1 VAIGLDYNKALIA
14 THRFGLGP
22 RGGSAGDLASA
33 AADPKAFVKAE
44 LMRPQAALLTGPNL
58 IPAQQALETF
68 FKLQAEVRK
77 QREANPAAASPA
89 APALAGNGKA
99 PSGQVS
105 SAPAPSGANGAGASA
120 MASPSAAA
128 MPAASAPAASAPEPV
143 DGKFVQET
151 FRAETLAR
159 QQRQFS
165 AEVGFV
171 ERWVAFWSNHF
182 CVSVVKDP
190 FIRLT
195 AGAYEREAIRP
206 NVFGRFVDLLMAAEK
221 HQAMLHYLDNAQS
234 VGPNSRAGMNRKLGL
249 NENLAR
255 EILELHTLGVA
266 GGYAQE
272 DVTAFARVLTGWTVV
287 GPPGQMGQPG
297 SFVFNPA
304 AHEPGAQRLLGKTY
318 PEGGLEQGEAVLK
331 DLARHASTAK
341 FIATK
346 LVRHFIADEPP
357 PALVDRLT
365 KLFRDTDGD
374 LKALALG
381 LLDAPESWSTPLTK
395 IRTPYEFLI
404 ATSRLI
410 GRMPEDPGRINGA
423 LNLLGQPIWQ
433 PTGPNG
439 FPDRVSVWA
448 SPEGLK
454 LRLDLANDIGKRLGD
469 AMNPGDL
476 LQIAFGEAASAQT
489 TQTIR
494 RAESRPQAMALLFM
508 SPEFQRR

>member
-1 VAIGLDYNKALIA
+1 MAIGLDYNKALIA

-58 IPAQQALETF
+58 IPAQQTLETY
-68 FKLQAEVRK
+68 FKFQAEVRK
-77 QREANPAAASPA
+77 QREANPAAQAN
-89 APALAGNGKA
+89 APAVPN
-99 PSGQVS
+99 PN
-105 SAPAPSGANGAGASA
+105 GANAGV
-120 MASPSAAA
+120 M
-128 MPAASAPAASAPEPV
+128 SAPAAAAPPSAPQPV

-182 CVSVVKDP
+182 CVSVVKDA
-190 FIRLT
+190 FTRIS

-304 AHEPGAQRLLGKTY
+304 AHEPGAHRLLGKTY

-357 PALVDRLT
+357 PALVDRLS

-374 LKALALG
+374 MKALALG

>member
-1 VAIGLDYNKALIA
+1 VAVGLDYNKALIA

-58 IPAQQALETF
+58 IPAQQTLETF
-68 FKLQAEVRK
+68 FKFQAEVRK
-77 QREANPAAASPA
+77 QREANPAAQAN
-89 APALAGNGKA
+89 APAVPN
-99 PSGQVS
+99 PN
-105 SAPAPSGANGAGASA
+105 GANAGV
-120 MASPSAAA
+120 M
-128 MPAASAPAASAPEPV
+128 SAPAAAAPPSAPQPV
-143 DGKFVQET
+143 DGKYVQET

-182 CVSVVKDP
+182 CVSVVKDA
-190 FIRLT
+190 FTRIS

-287 GPPGQMGQPG
+287 GLPGQMGQPG

-304 AHEPGAQRLLGKTY
+304 AHEPGAHRLLGKTY

-357 PALVDRLT
+357 PALVDRLS

-374 LKALALG
+374 LKALAMG
-381 LLDAPESWSTPLTK
+381 LLDAPESWSLPLTK

>member
-58 IPAQQALETF
+58 IPAQQTLETY
-68 FKLQAEVRK
+68 FKFQAEVRK
-77 QREANPAAASPA
+77 QREANPAAQAN
-89 APALAGNGKA
+89 APAVPN
-99 PSGQVS
+99 PN
-105 SAPAPSGANGAGASA
+105 GANAGV
-120 MASPSAAA
+120 M
-128 MPAASAPAASAPEPV
+128 SAPAAAAPPSAPQPV

-182 CVSVVKDP
+182 CVSVVKDA
-190 FIRLT
+190 FTRIS

-304 AHEPGAQRLLGKTY
+304 AHEPGAHRLLGKTY

-357 PALVDRLT
+357 PALVDRLS

-374 LKALALG
+374 MKALALG

>member
-1 VAIGLDYNKALIA
+1 MAIGLDYNKALIA

-58 IPAQQALETF
+58 IPAQQTLETF
-68 FKLQAEVRK
+68 FKFQAEVRK
-77 QREANPAAASPA
+77 QREANPAAQAN
-89 APALAGNGKA
+89 APAVPN
-99 PSGQVS
+99 PN
-105 SAPAPSGANGAGASA
+105 GANAGV
-120 MASPSAAA
+120 M
-128 MPAASAPAASAPEPV
+128 SAPAAAAPPSAPQPV
-143 DGKFVQET
+143 DGKYVQET

-304 AHEPGAQRLLGKTY
+304 AHEPGAHRLLGKTY

-357 PALVDRLT
+357 PALVDRLS

-374 LKALALG
+374 LKALAMG
-381 LLDAPESWSTPLTK
+381 LLDAPESWSLPLTK